1 MEKRIFT
8 VLFIAVFATMIG
20 AGIIEPFMAIYAK
33 DLGANGLMI
42 GLIFGSFTLSRAIFT
57 PLIGRISDFK
67 GRKNL
72 LLVGLAGYTILS
84 FFYAAATSTAS
95 LVTVRIFHGMASA
108 MVLPISMAYIGDIAP
123 KNQEGKYLGT
133 FTIAFFMGLA
143 VGPVIGGTLH
153 ELWHMNAAFYAMG
166 AISFLAL
173 LLLIFMLPE
182 INAHKN
188 IKPSSFKTILKDKT
202 MQAMFIFRTLNAYG
216 VAALM
221 GFLPLIAERINV
233 SVFQIG
239 IVVTANLLIS
249 SMFQRYF
256 GIMAD
261 KSDKVAMTIAGT
273 IMVIVALALI
283 PFSTGF
289 YTLLIFNLLMGFG
302 SAVSIPAGSAI
313 TAQLGRKLG
322 MGSVMGL
329 FNTAF
334 GIGGGIGPIMA
345 GVILM
350 ATNLSFVFV
359 SSAMIVLV
367 GTIIFYYL
375 MKNNV
380 EYKMA
385 QEVQTS
391 TSQQKGY

>member
-8 VLFIAVFATMIG
+8 VLFIAVFATMLG

-42 GLIFGSFTLSRAIFT
+42 GLIFGSFTLSRAVFT

-72 LLVGLAGYTILS
+72 LLVGLTGYTLLS
-84 FFYAAATSTAS
+84 FFYVVATSTTS
-95 LVTVRIFHGMASA
+95 LVIVRIFHGLASA

-143 VGPVIGGTLH
+143 FGPIIGGALH
-153 ELWHMNAAFYAMG
+153 DIWHMNAAFYAMG
-166 AISFLAL
+166 AISFLSL

-188 IKPSSFKTILKDKT
+188 VRPSPFKTILKDKA
-202 MQAMFIFRTLNAYG
+202 MQAMLVFRVMNAYG
-216 VAALM
+216 IAALM

-233 SVFQIG
+233 TVFQIG
-239 IVVTANLLIS
+239 FVVSANLLAS
-249 SMFQRYF
+249 SLFQRYF
-256 GIMAD
+256 GIVAD
-261 KSDKVAMTIAGT
+261 KSDKVAMMIAGS
-273 IMVIVALALI
+273 IMMLIALALM
-283 PFSTGF
+283 PLSTGF
-289 YTLLIFNLLMGFG
+289 YTLLLFNVLMGLG
-302 SAVSIPAGSAI
+302 SAISIPAGSAI
-313 TAQLGRKLG
+313 TAQLGKKLG

-334 GIGGGIGPIMA
+334 GFGGGVGPIVA
-345 GVILM
+345 GIIML
-350 ATNLSFVFV
+350 ATNLAFVFV
-359 SSAMIVLV
+359 SSALIVLA
-367 GTIIFYYL
+367 GTIVFYYL
-375 MKNNV
+375 MKNNAD
-380 EYKMA
+380 YNKL
-385 QEVQTS
+385 TI
-391 TSQQKGY
+391 

>member
-8 VLFIAVFATMIG
+8 VLFIAVFATMLG

-72 LLVGLAGYTILS
+72 LLVGLSGYTILS
-84 FFYAAATSTAS
+84 FFYAVATSTAS
-95 LVTVRIFHGMASA
+95 LVTVRILHGLASA

-143 VGPVIGGTLH
+143 VGPIIGGALH
-153 ELWHMNAAFYAMG
+153 DIWHMNAAFYAMG
-166 AISFLAL
+166 AISFLSL

-188 IKPSSFKTILKDKT
+188 IKPSPFKTILKEKT
-202 MQAMFIFRTLNAYG
+202 MQAMLIFRVMNAYG
-216 VAALM
+216 IAALM

-233 SVFQIG
+233 TVFQIG
-239 IVVTANLLIS
+239 FVVSANLLAS
-249 SMFQRYF
+249 SLFQRYF
-256 GIMAD
+256 GIVAD
-261 KSDKVAMTIAGT
+261 KSDKVAMMVAGS
-273 IMVIVALALI
+273 IMMLIALALM
-283 PFSTGF
+283 PLSAGF
-289 YTLLIFNLLMGFG
+289 YTLLLFNILMGLG
-302 SAVSIPAGSAI
+302 SAISIPAGSAI
-313 TAQLGRKLG
+313 TAQLGKKLG

-334 GIGGGIGPIMA
+334 GIGGGIGPIVA
-345 GVILM
+345 GIILI

-359 SSAMIVLV
+359 SSAIIVLI

-375 MKNNV
+375 MKNNSD
-380 EYKMA
+380 YKKLAMA
-385 QEVQTS
+385 
-391 TSQQKGY
+391 

>member
-8 VLFIAVFATMIG
+8 VLFIAVFATMLG
-20 AGIIEPFMAIYAK
+20 TGIIEPFMAIYAK

-57 PLIGRISDFK
+57 PWIGRLSDYK

-72 LLVGLAGYTILS
+72 LLVGLTGYTILS
-84 FFYAAATSTAS
+84 FFYAVATSTTS
-95 LVTVRIFHGMASA
+95 LVTVRILHGLASA

-143 VGPVIGGTLH
+143 VGPIIGGALH
-153 ELWHMNAAFYAMG
+153 DIWHMNAAFYAMG
-166 AISFLAL
+166 AISFLSL

-188 IKPSSFKTILKDKT
+188 IKPSSFKTILKEKT
-202 MQAMFIFRTLNAYG
+202 MQAMLIFRVMNAYG
-216 VAALM
+216 IAALM

-233 SVFQIG
+233 TVFQIG
-239 IVVTANLLIS
+239 FVVSANLLVS
-249 SMFQRYF
+249 SLFQRYF
-256 GIMAD
+256 GIVAD
-261 KSDKVAMTIAGT
+261 KSDKVAMMVAGS
-273 IMVIVALALI
+273 IMMLIALALM
-283 PFSTGF
+283 PLSTGF
-289 YTLLIFNLLMGFG
+289 YTLLLFNILMGLG
-302 SAVSIPAGSAI
+302 SAISIPAGSAI
-313 TAQLGRKLG
+313 TAQLGKKLG

-334 GIGGGIGPIMA
+334 GIGGGIGPIVA
-345 GVILM
+345 GIILI

-359 SSAMIVLV
+359 SSAIIVLI

-375 MKNNV
+375 IKNNSD
-380 EYKMA
+380 YKKLAM
-385 QEVQTS
+385 T
-391 TSQQKGY
+391 